1 MDYTIK
7 KINKNMI
14 YRTLVSTEPNIQNNI
29 IQIGSSTLKDVNT
42 PFNSNYKWSWSANIY
57 TTFEVGNKGIVGNDE
72 KSKIITGVDIYHMDT
87 TSLNLPNQNI
97 YLAHIDQFQFNLVPL
112 INLSDLTVTDLTLCK
127 SSFTSTPVNN
137 KWNTY
142 NFDTNF
148 YYSGL
153 KNLLLIWENRSGVIK
168 GTSSTYYTST
178 KNTSAYSV
186 SNTSFPTGNAIRT
199 NNRINIKLRF

>member
-1 MDYTIK
+1 
-7 KINKNMI
+7 MI
-14 YRTLVSTEPNIQNNI
+14 YRTLVSNEPNIQNNL
-29 IQIGSSTLKDVNT
+29 IQIGSSILKDINI
-42 PFNSNYKWSWSANIY
+42 PFNSNSKYSWAGFIY

-87 TSLNLPNQNI
+87 TSLNLSNQNI
-97 YLAHIDQFQFNLVPL
+97 YLAHVTEFQFNTTPL
-112 INLSDLTVTDLTLCK
+112 IDLSDLNITDLTLCK

-148 YYSGL
+148 YYNGV
-153 KNLLLIWENRSGVIK
+153 KNLLLIWENRSGVI
-168 GTSSTYYTST
+168 GGSSSSYYTFT
-178 KNTSAYSV
+178 KNAAAYSV
-186 SNTSFPTGNAIRT
+186 NNTNFPSGNAIRN